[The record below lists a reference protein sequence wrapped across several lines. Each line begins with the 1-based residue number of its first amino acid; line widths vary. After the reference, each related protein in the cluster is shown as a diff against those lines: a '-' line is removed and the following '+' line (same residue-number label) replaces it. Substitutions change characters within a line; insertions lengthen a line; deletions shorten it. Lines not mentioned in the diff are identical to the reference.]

1 MLGSFSN
8 ELSSSNMIEFS
19 FRTDECNDLHNLGE
33 SSKVLKQIWSSN
45 TTKFWDKSKKSFV
58 MLRALDEKESLI
70 FEHFELA
77 RLVTHRVY
85 VKFGLFVNMWCVKQE
100 KHKKGIQLCF

>member
-1 MLGSFSN
+1 
-8 ELSSSNMIEFS
+8 
-19 FRTDECNDLHNLGE
+19 
-33 SSKVLKQIWSSN
+33 
-45 TTKFWDKSKKSFV
+45 